1 MPWHPVPREL
11 EHVGV
16 ADQVRLDIG
25 IGILETVANPGLR
38 SEMDDRIDFNAVGEP
53 LQLVV
58 VGKVDPLEPEAIVEL
73 AGKIGEPRSLESGII
88 IIVEVVDPDHLVSAL
103 EKGARSRSANE
114 PSSPRHQNSHCRCHR
129 GCFEE
134 PKGPRAKLVTHSW
147 TFAIDRGG
155 TFTDVVARS
164 SDGRLRVEKLL
175 SENPGHYEDAAL
187 EAIRR
192 VLAEEGGALE
202 DVRMGTTVATN
213 ALLERKGERLAL
225 AITRGFGDALR
236 IGYQARPEIFARNI
250 VLPAMLY
257 EKVVEIDERVSVE
270 GEILVPLDEVAARTS
285 LRQVREEGVE
295 VLAIV
300 LMHGWRHIEH
310 EVRLA
315 KIACELGFSQIS
327 VSHEVAPLIKLVGRG
342 DTTVVD
348 AYLSPVLQRYVD
360 VIARGL
366 APTTALHFMQSNG
379 GLAEARS
386 FRGKDAILSGP
397 AGGVVG
403 MVAASASHSD
413 DKLIG
418 FDMGGTSTDVSHYAG
433 RFELADESVVAG
445 VRVRAPMMQIHTV
458 AAGGGSICSFD
469 GMRFRVGPQS
479 AGANPGPACYR
490 NGGPL
495 TVTDCNLY
503 LGRIDPD
510 RFPAVFGPNGDQ
522 PLDPDASRER
532 LEEIAHQLGWAKK
545 LDEIARGFLDI
556 AVDNMA
562 AAIRKISIARGH
574 DVSRY
579 TLACFGGA
587 GGQHACRVADALGME
602 RILIHPLAGVLSAFG
617 IGIADVKA
625 IRDASVLTPLGED
638 ISGALAELELRAREA
653 LLEQGVHH
661 LQIKLERRAR
671 LRIRG
676 SDTSLEIPLASA
688 EEMGAEF
695 AKLHRMRFGYVEE
708 EAEVIVDALVVEAI
722 ARTKVS
728 ALLRAPVE
736 HGIVEGPAL
745 IFESTSTIVVEE
757 GWRAER
763 APDGCLE
770 LTRAVPLQRA
780 KAVGTEVD
788 PVQLEIFNNLFM
800 AIAEEMGVALQS
812 TATSVNIKERLDFS
826 CAIFDCEGALIAN
839 APHIPVH
846 LGSMGESIRRII
858 ETRANERDGRGIR
871 RGDAYVLNDPYRG
884 GTHLPD
890 ITVIVPVFY
899 LDEPSPSAFVAA
911 RGHHADIGGIA
922 PGSMPPD
929 SHTIGDEGVLIDNQL
944 LVDEGHFREAEIR
957 SLLGSGK
964 WPARNPDRNMSDLK
978 AQLAACTRGAEVLA
992 ATARDYGV
1000 DVVAAYM
1007 AHVLANAEES
1017 VRRLLGR
1024 LDDGE
1029 FDYEMDN
1036 GAHVTVRIRIDKENR
1051 SATFDF
1057 AGTSDQLPDNFNAP
1071 FSIVRAAS
1079 LYVVRTL
1086 VDDAIPMN
1094 DGCLRPIRLVVP
1106 DRSMLNPAY
1115 PAAVVA
1121 GNVETSQVVTDALF
1135 AATGKLAPSQG
1146 TMNNFTFGN
1155 DRYQYY
1161 ETIAGGSGAGPDHDG
1176 TSAVQTHMTNSR
1188 LTDPEILETRL
1199 PVRLDQFAIRR
1210 GSGGAGAHRGG
1221 DGVVR
1226 AITFLETMRA
1236 NILADRRRVP
1246 PRGIEGG
1253 GDAQPGRN
1261 WVERTDGSI
1270 EILSATAAA
1279 DVRPGDRFIIE
1290 TPGGG
1295 GFGRKVP

>member
-1 MPWHPVPREL
+1 M
-11 EHVGV
+11 
-16 ADQVRLDIG
+16 
-25 IGILETVANPGLR
+25 
-38 SEMDDRIDFNAVGEP
+38 
-53 LQLVV
+53 
-58 VGKVDPLEPEAIVEL
+58 KL
-73 AGKIGEPRSLESGII
+73 A
-88 IIVEVVDPDHLVSAL
+88 
-103 EKGARSRSANE
+103 
-114 PSSPRHQNSHCRCHR
+114 
-129 GCFEE
+129 
-134 PKGPRAKLVTHSW
+134 W

-175 SENPGHYEDAAL
+175 SENPGRYDDAAL

-192 VLAEEGGALE
+192 VLLDEGGEVAE
-202 DVRMGTTVATN
+202 VRMGTTVATN

-236 IGYQARPEIFARNI
+236 IGYQARPDIFARRI
-250 VLPAMLY
+250 VLPSMLY
-257 EKVVEIDERVSVE
+257 ERVVEIDERVGVN
-270 GEILVPLDEVAARTS
+270 GEVLEPLDEA
-285 LRQVREEGVE
+285 QVRTTLQRIREAGIDA
-295 VLAIV
+295 LAIILV
-300 LMHGWRHIEH
+300 HGWRHTGH
-310 EVRLA
+310 EEQLA
-315 KIACELGFSQIS
+315 DIARELGFTQVS

-348 AYLSPVLQRYVD
+348 AYLSPILRRYVD
-360 VIARGL
+360 RVAAGL
-366 APTTALHFMQSNG
+366 PDQADLHFMQSNG
-379 GLAEARS
+379 GLAEATA

-403 MVAASASHSD
+403 MVAASAPHGG
-413 DKLIG
+413 KRLIG

-433 RFELADESVVAG
+433 RFELADESLVAG
-445 VRVRAPMMQIHTV
+445 VRIRAPMMQINTV
-458 AAGGGSICSFD
+458 AAGGGSMCRFD
-469 GMRFRVGPQS
+469 GLRFRVGPES

-495 TVTDCNLY
+495 TVTDCNLA
-503 LGRIDPD
+503 LGRIDQAQ
-510 RFPAVFGPNGDQ
+510 FPAVFGPDGDQ
-522 PLDPDASRER
+522 PLDREASVTR
-532 LEEIAHQLGWAKK
+532 LQEIADELDGAKSIE
-545 LDEIARGFLDI
+545 EIARGFLDI

-574 DVSRY
+574 DVTRY

-587 GGQHACRVADALGME
+587 GGQHACAVADALGME
-602 RILIHPLAGVLSAFG
+602 RILIHPLAGVLSAYG

-625 IRDASVLTPLGED
+625 IRERSWLRPLSED
-638 ISGALAELELRAREA
+638 FSDALAGLERQAREA
-653 LLEQGVHH
+653 LIDQRISAERVELN
-661 LQIKLERRAR
+661 RRAR
-671 LRIRG
+671 LRTAG
-676 SDTSLEIPLASA
+676 SDTTIEIAIAVPDR
-688 EEMGAEF
+688 MHAEF
-695 AKLHRMRFGYVEE
+695 THLHRRRFGYWDEG
-708 EAEVIVDALVVEAI
+708 AEVIVDALVVEAV
-722 ARTKVS
+722 ARTSPPLQLQGRGTSEAGGGVLFDGREDPS
-728 ALLRAPVE
+728 TAFGGSPPLENEGR
-736 HGIVEGPAL
+736 IITGPAL
-745 IFESTSTIVVEE
+745 IFDPTSTTVVEP

-763 APDGCLE
+763 AGDGTLV
-770 LTRAVPLQRA
+770 LTRAVPLNRE
-780 KAVGTEVD
+780 KAIGTDVD
-788 PVQLEIFNNLFM
+788 PVRLEIFNNLFM

-846 LGSMGESIRRII
+846 LGSMGESIRTII
-858 ETRANERDGRGIR
+858 ETRGKGRDGRGIG

-899 LDEPSPSAFVAA
+899 GDGEEPSAFVAA

-929 SHTIGDEGVLIDNQL
+929 SRSIDDEGVLIDNEL

-957 SLLGSGK
+957 SLLGSGGF
-964 WPARNPDRNMSDLK
+964 PARNPDRNIADLK
-978 AQLAACTRGAEVLA
+978 AQLAACVRGVEGLAQTAAE
-992 ATARDYGV
+992 YGP

-1007 AHVLANAEES
+1007 NHVLANAEES

-1036 GAHVTVRIRIDKENR
+1036 GAHVRVRITVDKSAR

-1057 AGTSDQLPDNFNAP
+1057 TGTSDQLPDNFNAP
-1071 FSIVRAAS
+1071 YSIVRAAS

-1086 VDDAIPMN
+1086 IDDAIPMN
-1094 DGCLRPIRLVVP
+1094 DGCLRPIKLIVP
-1106 DRSMLNPAY
+1106 EGSMLNPKY

-1135 AATGKLAPSQG
+1135 AATGRLAPSQG

-1155 DRYQYY
+1155 ARHQYY

-1210 GSGGAGAHRGG
+1210 GSGGEGAHRGG

-1226 AITFLETMRA
+1226 AVTFLEPMRA
-1236 NILADRRRVP
+1236 NILANRRRVP
-1246 PRGIEGG
+1246 PKGIDGG
-1253 GDAQPGRN
+1253 ADAQAGRN
-1261 WVERTDGSI
+1261 WVERADGTV
-1270 EILSATAAA
+1270 EMLSATAYAE
-1279 DVRPGDRFIIE
+1279 VQPGDRFVIE

-1295 GFGRKVP
+1295 GFGRRGE